1 MYFAVAVTAE
11 EGMLKVHDADVLP
24 SHDVEGEVDQLLN
37 VYPDAAVWDNV
48 MEVPDM

>member
-24 SHDVEGEVDQLLN
+24 LHDVEGEVDQLLKE
-37 VYPDAAVWDNV
+37 YPDDAVAAIVTD
-48 MEVPDM
+48 VPIV